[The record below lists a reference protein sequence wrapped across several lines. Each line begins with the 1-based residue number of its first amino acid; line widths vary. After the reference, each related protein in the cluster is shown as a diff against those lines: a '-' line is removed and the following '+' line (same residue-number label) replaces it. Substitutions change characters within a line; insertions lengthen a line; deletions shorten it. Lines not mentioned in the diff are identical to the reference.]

1 MIMIYVLRPSTNI
14 LIMKNKNVFF
24 DQDNQKVRWTQ
35 NTTIDIPIQY
45 DYIGSMSRVEFDL
58 LVEVLWEVYDDS
70 DISLQDFRK
79 YFAEIR
85 QFCDH
90 IKKMVV

>member
-1 MIMIYVLRPSTNI
+1 
-14 LIMKNKNVFF
+14 MKNKNVFF